1 MFTGLVEMM
10 GRLSARRDLRSG
22 VRLSIEHD
30 YEPPRHGALQ
40 LGESISVSGAC
51 LTVVDFGRSPDG
63 RATFEIDASVETLA
77 QTTLGE
83 WQLGQKLNLE
93 RALALGARLGGH
105 LVTGHVDGVGQVL
118 SLTPEGEMTRVS
130 IGVPAN
136 LARYVARKGSLCVDG
151 VSLTVNDVTDG
162 PASTQVELFV
172 IPHTL
177 AVTTLGQLGPGQ
189 KVNLEIDLVAR
200 YIERLLPG
208 QAGGP
213 GQGPHVG

>member
-30 YEPPRHGALQ
+30 YEPPRHEALQ

-51 LTVVDFGRSPDG
+51 LTVVESRRSPEG
-63 RATFEIDASVETLA
+63 RATFEIDASLETLA
-77 QTTLGE
+77 KTTLGE
-83 WQLGQKLNLE
+83 WQLGQSLNLE
-93 RALALGARLGGH
+93 RALAVGARLGGH
-105 LVTGHVDGVGQVL
+105 LVTGHVDGVGQIL
-118 SLTPEGEMTRVS
+118 ELTPEGEMTRVS
-130 IGVPAN
+130 VRVPPE

-162 PASTQVELFV
+162 PAGTKVELFV

-189 KVNLEIDLVAR
+189 KVNLEIDLIAR

-208 QAGGP
+208 QSGGP
-213 GQGPHVG
+213 GEGPPVG

>member
-10 GRLSARRDLRSG
+10 GRLSSRRDLQSG

-30 YEPPRHGALQ
+30 YEPPQHGALE
-40 LGESISVSGAC
+40 LGESIAVSGAC
-51 LTVVDFGRSPDG
+51 LTVVAFGRDAGG
-63 RATFEIDASVETLA
+63 RGTFEIDASLETLA
-77 QTTLGE
+77 KTTLGG
-83 WQLGQKLNLE
+83 WQVGQGLNLE

-118 SLTPEGEMTRVS
+118 KLTPEGEMTQLSV
-130 IGVPAN
+130 GVPAN

-151 VSLTVNDVTDG
+151 VSLTVNDVVDLEG
-162 PASTQVELFV
+162 GTQVELFV

-177 AVTTLGQLGPGQ
+177 AVTTLGQLTVGQ
-189 KVNLEIDLVAR
+189 KVNLEIDLIAR

-208 QAGGP
+208 QTGGP

>member
-10 GRLSARRDLRSG
+10 GRLSARRDLQSG

-30 YEPPRHGALQ
+30 YEPPRHEALQ

-51 LTVVDFGRSPDG
+51 LTVVQFGRSPEG
-63 RATFEIDASVETLA
+63 RAIFEIDASLETLA
-77 QTTLGE
+77 KTTLGD
-83 WQLGQKLNLE
+83 WQLGQNLNLE
-93 RALALGARLGGH
+93 RALALGSRLGGH

-118 SLTPEGEMTRVS
+118 HLTPEGEMTRVS
-130 IGVPAN
+130 LGVPAN

-162 PASTQVELFV
+162 PVGTQVELFV

-177 AVTTLGQLGPGQ
+177 AITTLGQLGPGQ
-189 KVNLEIDLVAR
+189 KVNLEIDLIAR
-200 YIERLLPG
+200 YIERLLPA